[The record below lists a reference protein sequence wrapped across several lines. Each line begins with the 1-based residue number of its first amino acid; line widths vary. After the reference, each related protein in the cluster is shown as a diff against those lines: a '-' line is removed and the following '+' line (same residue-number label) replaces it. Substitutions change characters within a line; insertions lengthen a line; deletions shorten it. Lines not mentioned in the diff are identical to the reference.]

1 MLFPNF
7 NITNLQEIFGG
18 ATRLKKKLIHEIQ
31 KYYLFNKVVFLLLTY
46 LVICSILWRQSL
58 HDEQTRLLRITRM
71 IENTLTTKER
81 DRFSEHFDQRNFQQF
96 FQPSL
101 QSILELYSNE
111 YTAGFYSKRLDQ
123 VVAVYSKDPM
133 VRVIGK
139 KLPLT
144 DPIRQLWR
152 RGAKPR
158 YALLWSEMRGCWI
171 LKCDNPL
178 VVNGKVLGHTFA
190 NVKLISIIALFSRLG
205 LIYLG
210 GFFVSGLF
218 SLINSR
224 RLIRKL
230 QKNLSQLQIL
240 ESDLNLPAFDYE
252 EFQAVANRNRQLYRL
267 LQNKKNFQEVLL
279 ENFPWG
285 YALLHTNG
293 CVLEI
298 NRNGALSL
306 GFQPEELIGTNIIG
320 RVIDKTAITQVIQN
334 QIPVSDYFRYRRPD
348 TNQLYTYFSCCFPIV
363 GDLGESAV
371 IAWFIDVSDTVV
383 AQNELAKSNQRV
395 SEILKSITDTFY
407 SLDNNWNFT
416 FINRTTESI
425 FSGKNPLDILG
436 KSIWNVYPELSGT
449 LMYSQYHQ
457 AIQSNQSV
465 HFEMKSAA
473 EPSQWFEVHAYP
485 SGEGLSVYLRNITAK
500 KEAERIRNQLIT
512 MVESSE
518 DAIFTTDPTGIIN
531 SWNLGAAKMY
541 GYKADEI
548 IGHHCTKLVPIPE
561 HYSMLKLYTNI
572 ALGIRI
578 SDTIEAE
585 RVRRDGSLVAV
596 SIKRSLLLDE
606 NGKIIGVSSIHRN
619 ITESKQYQEALK
631 SERER
636 LNRTLNSLSD
646 GVITTDRHGRI
657 LLMNQAAETLT
668 GWHYPDW
675 FEKPLPKIFYLINDR
690 TSEPYTDLVMQTLG
704 AENSLHISDTI
715 LVDNRLREIPLQV
728 CCTPLRSAQSEQF
741 GIVVVFQDITEKLM
755 IEAELLKAEK
765 LESLGVLAGGIAH
778 DFNNILTAILSN
790 LQLATSKLD
799 KGENIR
805 KYLFD
810 SMEAAYKASDLTKQ
824 LLTFSKG
831 NTPIKKVIALGQLIE
846 RTVTFALR
854 GSNVKANFEIAANL
868 QQVEADEGQLIQVIN
883 NITINAKQ
891 AMVKGGTFT
900 VSVVNHYISSGE
912 HLHAGEYI
920 KITFSDKGVG
930 IPDSLL
936 KKIFDPFFTTKKEG
950 TGLGLATSYSI
961 IHNHNG
967 NIEVKSRINQG
978 TSFIIFLP
986 VAKGQT
992 PINQADEEVAVA
1004 MEGIYILLMDDEAA
1018 IRQGTSELLRELGY
1032 RVETVA
1038 DGEAAIVR
1046 YQQVLNSEN
1055 PFDIVILDLTVPGG
1069 MGGQAAISYLR
1080 DINPQI
1086 KTIVSSGYAED
1097 PIISEFERYGFSGV
1111 VTKPYKLEE
1120 LNRVILRLVGK
1131 G

>member
-1 MLFPNF
+1 M
-7 NITNLQEIFGG
+7 E
-18 ATRLKKKLIHEIQ
+18 KKLIHEIQ
-31 KYYLFNKVVFLLLTY
+31 KNYLFNKVIFLLITY
-46 LVICSILWRQSL
+46 LVICSILWFQSL
-58 HDEQTRLLRITRM
+58 HDEQNRLLRIAKL
-71 IENTLTTKER
+71 IEYTLTTKEKN
-81 DRFSEHFDQRNFQQF
+81 RFSKHLDQRNFQQF
-96 FQPSL
+96 FQPHL
-101 QSILELYSNE
+101 RTILELYSNE
-111 YTAGFYSKRLDQ
+111 YTAGFYSKQLDQ
-123 VVAVYSKDPM
+123 VVAAYSKDQS

-139 KLPLT
+139 KLPLN
-144 DPIRQLWR
+144 DLSRKSWQSD
-152 RGAKPR
+152 KPHF
-158 YALLWSEMRGCWI
+158 ALLWSEMRGCWI

-178 VVNGKVLGHTFA
+178 AVNGEILGHTFA
-190 NVKLISIIALFSRLG
+190 NVRLINIISLFFRLG

-210 GFFVSGLF
+210 VFLVFGLL
-218 SLINSR
+218 SLVNSR
-224 RLIRKL
+224 RIIQKL
-230 QKNLSQLQIL
+230 KQNLSQLQIF
-240 ESDLNLPAFDYE
+240 ESDAELPTFDYE

-267 LQNKKNFQEVLL
+267 LQNKKNFQEILL

-285 YALLHTNG
+285 YALIHPNG
-293 CVLEI
+293 YVLEI

-320 RVIDKTAITQVIQN
+320 QAIDKISIARVIQD
-334 QIPVSDYFRYRRPD
+334 QIPVNDYFSYRRSD
-348 TNQLYTYFSCCFPIV
+348 TKQLCTYYTCCFPIV
-363 GDLGESAV
+363 NDSGESA
-371 IAWFIDVSDTVV
+371 IMAWFIDVSDTVI

-395 SEILKSITDTFY
+395 LEILKSITDTFY

-425 FSGKNPLDILG
+425 FSGKSPSDILG
-436 KSIWNVYPELSGT
+436 KNIWNVYPELAAT
-449 LMYSQYHQ
+449 LMYPQYHQ
-457 AIQSNQSV
+457 AVRTNQSA
-465 HFEMKSAA
+465 HFEMKSNS

-485 SGEGLSVYLRNITAK
+485 SGEGLSIYLRNITAK

-518 DAIFTTDPTGIIN
+518 DAIFTTDLSGIIN
-531 SWNLGAAKMY
+531 SWNLGAEKMY
-541 GYKADEI
+541 GYKANEI
-548 IGHHCTKLVPIPE
+548 IGQHCTKLVPNPE
-561 HYSMLKLYTNI
+561 HYSMFKLYTNI

-606 NGKIIGVSSIHRN
+606 NGKTIGVSSIHRN

-631 SERER
+631 AERER

-675 FEKPLPKIFYLINDR
+675 FEKPLQKIFYLINDR
-690 TSEPYTDLVMQTLG
+690 TSEPYTNLLMQTLN

-728 CCTPLRSAQSEQF
+728 CCTPLRSAQGEQF
-741 GIVVVFQDITEKLM
+741 GIVIVFQDITEKLM

-805 KYLFD
+805 KYLSG

-831 NTPIKKVIALGQLIE
+831 NTPIKTVIALGQLVE
-846 RTVTFALR
+846 KTVTFALR
-854 GSNVKANFEIAANL
+854 GSNVKAKFEIAANL
-868 QQVEADEGQLIQVIN
+868 KQVEADEGQLIQVIN

-900 VSVVNHYISSGE
+900 VRAVNHHIPSGE

-920 KITFSDKGVG
+920 KITFTDQGVG

-967 NIEVKSRINQG
+967 NIEVKSRVNQG

-986 VAKGQT
+986 VAQGQT
-992 PINQADEEVAVA
+992 LNSQADEEVAVA
-1004 MEGIYILLMDDEAA
+1004 IEGIYILLMDDEAA

-1038 DGEAAIVR
+1038 DGEEAILR
-1046 YQQVLNSEN
+1046 YQQALNSDT

-1080 DINPQI
+1080 DINPHI